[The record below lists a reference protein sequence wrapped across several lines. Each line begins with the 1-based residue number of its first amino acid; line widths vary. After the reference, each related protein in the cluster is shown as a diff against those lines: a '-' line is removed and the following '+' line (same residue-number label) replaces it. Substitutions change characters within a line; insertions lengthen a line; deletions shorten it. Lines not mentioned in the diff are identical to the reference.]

1 MGVRRSPLV
10 RAAVIAIAA
19 IVWPRCAAAHP
30 APFSYLD
37 LKISANR
44 VDATLV
50 AHIFDL
56 AHELNLAPSDLL
68 DPAVARARAADI
80 ETILRRRLSL
90 VSSGHTLVATSWS
103 APEILA
109 DRQEW
114 TFSFTFGAAAPS
126 AFVLEA
132 ALFPYDA
139 QHQTFIN
146 VYEQGVLRAQSI
158 LGAQHRTFDYFA
170 GTTGGTLAVVRK
182 FVQAGIQ
189 HILIGPDH
197 LLFLVGLLLLGGS
210 VRRLLL
216 VVTAFTIAHSVTLS
230 VAVLGVLTPPARLIE
245 PAIALSIVYVGLDN
259 LTSRGGRDMRA
270 WIALAFG
277 LIHGFGFASVLRDM
291 DLPARALG
299 WSLFSFNLGVE
310 LGQLAVVVGVASLVM
325 ALRRASVTAGQRLAW
340 AGSIVVI
347 VAGAFW
353 FVQRVWFPGG
363 LS

>member
-1 MGVRRSPLV
+1 MPRMGRVL
-10 RAAVIAIAA
+10 RAGVLAIAA
-19 IVWPRCAAAHP
+19 LCCARAAAAHP

-37 LKISANR
+37 LRIKTDGI
-44 VDATLV
+44 DATLV

-56 AHELNLAPSDLL
+56 AHELNVAPNDLL
-68 DPAVARARAADI
+68 DPAVARVRSADI
-80 ETILRRRLSL
+80 AAILRKRL
-90 VSSGHTLVATSWS
+90 TLSVGGREWVPAQWS

-109 DRQEW
+109 DRHAW
-114 TFSFTFGAAAPS
+114 KFSFTYPAAASPS
-126 AFVLEA
+126 ALDVDA
-132 ALFPYDA
+132 RLFPYDA
-139 QHQTFIN
+139 QHQTFVN
-146 VYEQGVLRAQSI
+146 VYEQGALRSQSI
-158 LGAQHRTFDYFA
+158 LSGTHTSLEYYA
-170 GTTGGTLAVVRK
+170 GTTAGTFAVVRK
-182 FVQAGIQ
+182 FVAAGIQ

-210 VRRLLL
+210 VKRLLL

-230 VAVLGVLTPPARLIE
+230 LAVLNLVTPPARLIE

-259 LTSRGGRDMRA
+259 LMARDGRDMRA
-270 WIALAFG
+270 WIAFAFG
-277 LIHGFGFASVLRDM
+277 LIHGFGFASVLREM

-310 LGQLAVVVGVASLVM
+310 LGQLAVVVGVASLVI
-325 ALRRASVTAGQRLAW
+325 ALRRASMPAARRLAW

-347 VAGAFW
+347 AAGAYW

>member
-1 MGVRRSPLV
+1 MGRRSSLV
-10 RAAVIAIAA
+10 RVAVIAMTA
-19 IVWPRCAAAHP
+19 IVWARAASAHP

-37 LKISANR
+37 LRISANGI
-44 VDATLV
+44 DATLV

-56 AHELNLAPSDLL
+56 AHELNLAPNDLL
-68 DPAVARARAADI
+68 DPTVARARAADI
-80 ETILRRRLSL
+80 EAILRRRLSL
-90 VSSGHTLVATSWS
+90 VSGGQSLVPTSWS
-103 APEILA
+103 APDILA

-114 TFSFTFGAAAPS
+114 KFSFTFTAASPPS

-132 ALFPYDA
+132 ALFPYDV
-139 QHQTFIN
+139 QHQTFVN
-146 VYEQGVLRAQSI
+146 VYEQGALRAQSI
-158 LGAQHRTFDYFA
+158 LGAEHRTFDYFA
-170 GTTGGTLAVVRK
+170 GTAGGTLAVVRK

-210 VRRLLL
+210 VKRLLL

-230 VAVLGVLTPPARLIE
+230 LAVLNVVTPPARLIE

-259 LTSRGGRDMRA
+259 LVARDGRDMRA

-277 LIHGFGFASVLRDM
+277 LIHGFGFASVLREM
-291 DLPARALG
+291 SLPARALG

-310 LGQLAVVVGVASLVM
+310 LGQLVVVVGVASLVM

-340 AGSIVVI
+340 AGSVVVI
-347 VAGAFW
+347 AAGAFW